1 MSRRSVLTTV
11 NVPDCIDCREPLT
24 FLRSVR
30 RVSHV
35 GGWGGMP
42 RHARRRHS
50 RILAHDGRGRCRLGG
65 AFEERDT
72 GPYTYMA
79 WASGPGGDIGHPERV
94 QCQYSEA
101 EAVADLSGKAWAAE
115 YAARPRLER

>member
-1 MSRRSVLTTV
+1 VITDELHDLAVLIADHGKHTDEENHV
-11 NVPDCIDCREPLT
+11 LAQEAGERLDMRAVVIVEFWAMMAGALPL
-24 FLRSVR
+24 
-30 RVSHV
+30 
-35 GGWGGMP
+35 GW
-42 RHARRRHS
+42 R
-50 RILAHDGRGRCRLGG
+50 
-65 AFEERDT
+65 FEERDT